1 MRKILLATTA
11 LVGFAVA
18 GAAHA
23 ATSPLEVTIGGS
35 TDFVAGAFHQS
46 KASTVAVNG
55 QKQNSDDF
63 ETLYELNF
71 GVAGKMGAVQYGGKL
86 SLNNFHDI
94 ANLFGSANNQ
104 SLYVT
109 DANIFLSSTY
119 GKVVLGDSRGA
130 TDLFLRA
137 PSVGEGQA
145 NGRYIDFLDTYAFA
159 KNFVTNIDGVDHS
172 TNITYF
178 TPKVGNDMHK
188 VQAGVTFTPQFYD
201 FGANTVK
208 YKNNN
213 IAVGDA
219 TSDNEISPYK
229 NVIKGA
235 ANYTGTFKPV
245 TVGVSAGIMTGNA
258 YNSCSVGQ
266 AWIANAPQTPDD
278 GVDPVEACT
287 KVRDFTAWD
296 VGANVAAEGFTVGG
310 SYTDL
315 GHYNTVG
322 AQNRSQALYQAGV
335 KYEFNKYGVAFNYLG
350 GEGYGNIL
358 ALPTTKVGS
367 GRDANYVR
375 DFGAYGFGG
384 TYTWASG
391 LTTNLDGVFYNQK
404 TQSNVKNDGYVFLV
418 SQKLAF

>member
-55 QKQNSDDF
+55 MKQNSDDF

-71 GVAGKMGAVQYGGKL
+71 GVTGKMGNVQYGGKL
-86 SLNNFHDI
+86 SINNYHDI
-94 ANLFGSANNQ
+94 ANLFGAQNTN

-130 TDLFLRA
+130 TDLLLRA

-188 VQAGVTFTPQFYD
+188 VQAGITFTPQFYD

-208 YKNNN
+208 YKNNGVAPVVGVPN
-213 IAVGDA
+213 TNVNAV
-219 TSDNEISPYK
+219 SPYK

-235 ANYTGTFKPV
+235 AAYTGTFKPV
-245 TVGVSAGIMTGNA
+245 TAGVSAGILTGNA
-258 YNSCSVGQ
+258 YNTLSENQS
-266 AWIANAPQTPDD
+266 WIANATT
-278 GVDPVEACT
+278 GL

-310 SYTDL
+310 SYTDM
-315 GHYNTVG
+315 GHYNTVMG
-322 AQNRSQALYQAGV
+322 QNRSQTLFQAGV

-350 GEGYGNIL
+350 GEAYDNIL
-358 ALPTTKVGS
+358 NLPAGKKGT
-367 GRDANYVR
+367 GRDENYVR

>member
-18 GAAHA
+18 GAAQA

-35 TDFVAGAFHQS
+35 TDVVAGAFHQS
-46 KASTVAVNG
+46 KASTVAING
-55 QKQNSDDF
+55 FKQNSDDF

-71 GVAGKMGAVQYGGKL
+71 GVTGKMGNVQYGGKL
-86 SLNNFHDI
+86 SLNNYHDI
-94 ANLFGSANNQ
+94 ANLFGASNRE

-119 GKVVLGDSRGA
+119 GKLVLGDSRGA
-130 TDLFLRA
+130 TDLLLRA

-178 TPKVGNDMHK
+178 TPKVGNDIHK
-188 VQAGVTFTPQFYD
+188 VQAGVTFAPQFYD
-201 FGANTVK
+201 FGADTVK
-208 YKNNN
+208 YKNN
-213 IAVGDA
+213 GTA
-219 TSDNEISPYK
+219 TTPSSINQVSPYK

-235 ANYTGTFKPV
+235 AAYTGTFKPV
-245 TVGVSAGIMTGNA
+245 TVGISAGVLTGNA
-258 YNSCSVGQ
+258 YNTLSAGQ
-266 AWIANAPQTPDD
+266 SWIGNAPA
-278 GVDPVEACT
+278 G
-287 KVRDFTAWD
+287 KVRDFTAFD
-296 VGANVAAEGFTVGG
+296 VGANIAAEGFTVGG

-322 AQNRSQALYQAGV
+322 AQNRSQHLFQAGV
-335 KYEFNKYGVAFNYLG
+335 KYEFSKIGVAFNYLG
-350 GEGYGNIL
+350 GEAYDNIL
-358 ALPTTKVGS
+358 SLPAGKAGA
-367 GRDANYVR
+367 GRDQNYVR
-375 DFGAYGFGG
+375 DFGAYGLGG
-384 TYTWASG
+384 AYTWAPG
-391 LTTNLDGVFYNQK
+391 LTTNVDGVMYNQK
-404 TQSNVKNDGYVFLV
+404 TQSNVKNDGYVLLV